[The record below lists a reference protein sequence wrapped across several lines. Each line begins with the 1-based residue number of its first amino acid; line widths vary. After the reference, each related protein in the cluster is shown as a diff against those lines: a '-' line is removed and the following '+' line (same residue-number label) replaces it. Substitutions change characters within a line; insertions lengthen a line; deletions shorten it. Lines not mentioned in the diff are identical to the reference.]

1 MVRFFG
7 FWIVLL
13 IAHAKVKR
21 YVPQNKNFIVIANHS
36 DALDPIYVLCSLKKY
51 IRFVMG
57 DHVIFNPVV
66 KFFLKTMCGWIV
78 KGRDNHPSVLINDMT
93 ASAKEGVPLD
103 LFAGRYYY
111 T

>member
-1 MVRFFG
+1 MTFKTKLKTFINKSTLNVVRFFG

-66 KFFLKTMCGWIV
+66 KFFLKLCVVG
-78 KGRDNHPSVLINDMT
+78 L
-93 ASAKEGVPLD
+93 
-103 LFAGRYYY
+103 
-111 T
+111 